1 MAKMSGARLFAE
13 MMQGYGVT
21 HIFFVPAFMLKSFAE
36 MEDMPIAR
44 VMVHGEKAAAYMADG
59 YARASGKPGVCMA
72 QMIGASNLAA
82 GLRDAHMAGAP
93 VLAVTGGPTPQSRYK
108 HAYQEVDDV
117 TQFDTVTKFNAV
129 VDQVSRLPDLVRQ
142 AFRVATSGA
151 PGPVHLRIQG
161 HLGQMTELEAELDPM
176 VETMYRRAP
185 AFRPEPEM
193 QRVKDA
199 LAALAEAKRP
209 MIVAGGG
216 VVRSEAQREV
226 VELAEKLSI
235 PVATA
240 LNAKAAMSDTH
251 PLNAGV
257 PGAYSRD
264 CANRALAEADV
275 VFFIGSH
282 TGGQVTN
289 NWMFPPVGTK
299 VVQLD
304 IDPAELGRNYP
315 NAVSILA
322 DAKTTLRHMINAAGK
337 PSAAAGEWARRV
349 QKLVADWRAEN
360 AEMRNADVAP
370 IRPERV
376 CREIS
381 EVLPPNGIVV
391 SDTGHAGIWT
401 ARFIELRHPGQ
412 SYYRT
417 AGSLGWGFPAALGVK
432 CAHPDRPVVCFT
444 GDGGFY
450 YHIAELET
458 ARRHNI
464 NAVIVVNNN
473 SALNQEI
480 KLNDIAYGGK
490 QRGRAQEMWRFPE
503 VNFAKVAES
512 FGCAGIRVEKPG
524 ELNAALKKAIAMG
537 KPVVVDVV
545 TDLYAIAPHPW
556 TATGRDFH
564 SYQKT

>member
-1 MAKMSGARLFAE
+1 MSGARLFAE

-36 MEDMPIAR
+36 MEDKPIAR

-117 TQFDTVTKFNAV
+117 TQFDSVTKFNAV

-176 VETMYRRAP
+176 VETMYCRAP

-193 QRVKDA
+193 QRVRDA

-240 LNAKAAMSDTH
+240 LNAKAAMADSH

-289 NWMFPPVGTK
+289 NWMFPPIGTK

-315 NAVSILA
+315 NVVSILA

-401 ARFIELRHPGQ
+401 ARFIELLHPGQ

-480 KLNDIAYGGK
+480 RLNDIAYGGK
-490 QRGRAQEMWRFPE
+490 QRGRAEEMWRFPD
-503 VNFAKVAES
+503 VNFARVAES

-524 ELNAALKKAIAMG
+524 GLNAALKKAIAME

-564 SYQKT
+564 SYQKA